1 LWRHHGVGRT
11 VVVSFDYGSLALL
24 ELLRRQVVEPDRIAP
39 TIVAAFMVNGG
50 LFADAHSHPW
60 QGTPMLRS
68 PLGALGARG
77 SRRSPASFIR
87 EWKRARMYSRDYH
100 PSQTE
105 LVELWSALVRHPELL
120 AGAHRWSDRDHGLA
134 RAARGAAG
142 CQEPSFTHR
151 GDGMN
156 DTAIPSQYVTRTSRP
171 DIEQALVAAGKD
183 LDRLQ
188 VADLAM
194 MEDYHTGGRI
204 ATGQLVDLVDLSP
217 DSEVLD
223 AGTGIGGTARYLAA
237 RFGCAVAAVDLS
249 DEYCE
254 TARWLNRLVGL
265 DDRIVVRR
273 GDVTTLPFDDS
284 SFDVVFSQHVQMNVA
299 GKDGLYQEARRV
311 LKDGGQLALWDITA
325 GNGRELDYPLPWA
338 DVPDQSHLSTPVALR
353 AAIEAAG
360 FTVKHW
366 RDLTE
371 EVGTMMRTMGS
382 LPPSPLGLH
391 AFVPNFRERVKNLS
405 EALSDGRLQAIQAVV
420 LAR

>member
-1 LWRHHGVGRT
+1 
-11 VVVSFDYGSLALL
+11 
-24 ELLRRQVVEPDRIAP
+24 
-39 TIVAAFMVNGG
+39 
-50 LFADAHSHPW
+50 
-60 QGTPMLRS
+60 
-68 PLGALGARG
+68 
-77 SRRSPASFIR
+77 
-87 EWKRARMYSRDYH
+87 
-100 PSQTE
+100 
-105 LVELWSALVRHPELL
+105 
-120 AGAHRWSDRDHGLA
+120 
-134 RAARGAAG
+134 
-142 CQEPSFTHR
+142 
-151 GDGMN
+151 MN
-156 DTAIPSQYVTRTSRP
+156 DTAIPSQYVTRTSRA
-171 DIEQALVAAGKD
+171 DIEQALVAAGKN

-188 VADLAM
+188 AADLAM
-194 MEDYHTGGRI
+194 MEDFHTGGRI
-204 ATGQLVDLVDLSP
+204 ATGQLADLVDITP

-265 DDRIVVRR
+265 DDRIVVRQ

-299 GKDGLYQEARRV
+299 GKDSLYQEARRV
-311 LKDGGQLALWDITA
+311 LKAGGQLALWDITA

-338 DVPDQSHLSTPVALR
+338 DGPDHTHLSTPAALR
-353 AAIEAAG
+353 AAIETAG

-391 AFVPNFRERVKNLS
+391 AFVPNFRERVKNVS
-405 EALSDGRLQAIQAVV
+405 EALSDGSLQAIQAVV